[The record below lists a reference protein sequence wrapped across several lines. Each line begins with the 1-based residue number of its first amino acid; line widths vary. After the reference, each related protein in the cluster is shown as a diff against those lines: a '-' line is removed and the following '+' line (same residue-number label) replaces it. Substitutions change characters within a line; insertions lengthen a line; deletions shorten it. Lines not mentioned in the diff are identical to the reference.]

1 MQPSKTCISSAKSDV
16 ILGKTHLRQFYS
28 RDYYKGIRLPV
39 MTTNI
44 FFSVEKTQTKQIDQ
58 KELPNIVMHFLT

>member
-1 MQPSKTCISSAKSDV
+1 MKPSKTCISSAKSDV

-28 RDYYKGIRLPV
+28 RDYYKRIRLPV

-44 FFSVEKTQTKQIDQ
+44 FFSVEKTQTKQID
-58 KELPNIVMHFLT
+58 